1 MSGMI
6 ARAPSGRVA
15 EVAGTIRCLRRPARG
30 LKEMKMSANKRRA
43 TFALATLLAVASLVT
58 PTTGAQGA
66 LDFKLKT
73 TDGGEITS
81 EMVRGDVVVLAF
93 GSSLLGPLSKQQVQG
108 VQELAEQFGERN
120 VRVYWVTTDSDK
132 AQSKTYASDDQLRAF
147 ARKNGLKT
155 AVLRDPEGALLKQTG
170 ADQIPA
176 VVILDRRGAVSV
188 PVVGGQDPDPKHSLV
203 ESLSPRLNRMLGAH

>member
-1 MSGMI
+1 MSPYKRRPVY
-6 ARAPSGRVA
+6 ALALALLLVAVSWVAP
-15 EVAGTIRCLRRPARG
+15 VAGAQ
-30 LKEMKMSANKRRA
+30 
-43 TFALATLLAVASLVT
+43 T
-58 PTTGAQGA
+58 P

-120 VRVYWVTTDSDK
+120 VRVYWITTDSDK
-132 AQSKTYASDDQLRAF
+132 PQAKTYATDEQLRAF

-155 AVLRDPEGALLKQTG
+155 AVLRDPEGALFRQTG
-170 ADQIPA
+170 ANQLPA
-176 VVILDRRGAVSV
+176 VVILDRRGAIAV
-188 PVVGGQDPDPKHSLV
+188 PVVGGHDPNHSLV
-203 ESLSPRLNRMLGAH
+203 DALSGLLNKMLAAQ